1 MKSNVIPT
9 VVPSLFEIFKTRVT
23 TYMMRRLD
31 GFSTKGPDYASLLAI
46 RQLHRGD
53 SIIAIGLQLMSGKDK
68 SGMCLVRFSVC
79 SKYPAGFTRT
89 SMMEYWVTYKSYINL
104 ERSIQKK
111 LLELRC
117 ETPAPSYINYPHCND
132 PNITLLTAIWCA
144 NGTNSRNITDPIVTE
159 PPLRRG
165 APGNGVDR

>member
-9 VVPSLFEIFKTRVT
+9 AVPSLFEIFKTRVT

-31 GFSTKGPDYASLLAI
+31 SFSSKGPDYASLLAI

-53 SIIAIGLQLMSGKDK
+53 SIIAIGLQLMPGKDK
-68 SGMCLVRFSVC
+68 PGMCFVRFSVR

-89 SMMEYWVTYKSYINL
+89 SVMEYWVTYRSYVNL
-104 ERSIQKK
+104 ERSLRKK
-111 LLELRC
+111 MAEAHPTTYI
-117 ETPAPSYINYPHCND
+117 ETPIIYPYCED
-132 PNITLLTAIWCA
+132 PNVSLLTAIWCA
-144 NGTNSRNITDPIVTE
+144 NGCITRNIIDHIVTE
-159 PPLRRG
+159 PPLQRR